1 VSYYRG
7 LSVIAAGL
15 DGVALSLIG
24 APGRCYDSREGGE
37 TLASQPKRAA
47 FAAEIEA
54 AGGDGVILDRLR
66 SGETVKAIADT
77 YGVSRG
83 MIYLWKK
90 MGGESRADAWEEA
103 RKDSAEALLEDA
115 GEILD
120 DLAVPGENGEAP
132 DPSNA
137 QVSVARERA
146 GHRRYLAEKFNREAL
161 PPPGG
166 VAIEGYARSIAG
178 AGGRGRS
185 RGRLYDRGRDGPD
198 HCGASR
204 LVKCDRCGA
213 DVGNYQRPG
222 ENGPP
227 WCPWCDGV
235 KHALGSAAA
244 KRRDEAV
251 EAEHGEG

>member
-120 DLAVPGENGEAP
+120 ALAVPGENGEAP

-146 GHRRYLAEKFNREAL
+146 GHRRYLAEKFNREAF
-161 PPPGG
+161 GDRG
-166 VAIEGYARSIAG
+166 G
-178 AGGRGRS
+178 AGGVVVLGDLHLEALRS
-185 RGRLYDRGRDGPD
+185 RGTPEALPAPADG
-198 HCGASR
+198 
-204 LVKCDRCGA
+204 
-213 DVGNYQRPG
+213 DV
-222 ENGPP
+222 
-227 WCPWCDGV
+227 
-235 KHALGSAAA
+235 
-244 KRRDEAV
+244 V
-251 EAEHGEG
+251 EADYTIEEETDPIIAELRDS